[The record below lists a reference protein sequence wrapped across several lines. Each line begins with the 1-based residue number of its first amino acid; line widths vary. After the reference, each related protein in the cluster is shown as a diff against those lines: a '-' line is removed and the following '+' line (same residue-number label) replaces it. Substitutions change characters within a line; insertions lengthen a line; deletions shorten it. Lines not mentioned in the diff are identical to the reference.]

1 MSYRRSYILQAVIG
15 IIAFLRASQIYSVVC
30 NVARH
35 VVWAFTAPVVY
46 LVEKTP
52 VPAVLT
58 MLFSKFKPVM
68 FRVIAFLKPVYRES
82 HDTHGLSL
90 PSVRD

>member
-1 MSYRRSYILQAVIG
+1 MQYRRSYILQAVIG
-15 IIAFLRASQIYSVVC
+15 IFAFLRASQFYSVVYS
-30 NVARH
+30 VSGH
-35 VVWAFTAPVVY
+35 VVWAITAPVVY
-46 LVEKTP
+46 LIEKTP

-58 MLFSKFKPVM
+58 MLLSKFKPVL

-90 PSVRD
+90 PSVRS